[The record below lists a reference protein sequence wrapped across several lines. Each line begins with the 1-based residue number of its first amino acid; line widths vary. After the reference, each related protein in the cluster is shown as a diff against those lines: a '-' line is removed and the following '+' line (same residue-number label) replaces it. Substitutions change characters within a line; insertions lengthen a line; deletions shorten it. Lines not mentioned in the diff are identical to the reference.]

1 MTTVQPDT
9 SFLAQYADE
18 QQTYDLFTP
27 TASFPELELED
38 PAVQVYSPR
47 FDMQEYLYAP
57 SRHYDSQ
64 AVATAT
70 NVVESWTQTLAELPQ
85 PNGPWDNGAWY

>member
-47 FDMQEYLYAP
+47 FDVQEHVYAP
-57 SRHYDSQ
+57 SQHYNSQ
-64 AVATAT
+64 AVATA
-70 NVVESWTQTLAELPQ
+70 NVVEFWTQTLAELPQ
-85 PNGPWDNGAWY
+85 PNGGWNSCAWY